1 MQPLF
6 SLVNQVAIV
15 TGGGSGI
22 GLKTVQRFI
31 AAGAKVV
38 MADMNDCSALA
49 EQEGALFVA
58 CDVTDEA
65 QVAQLIESAISAY
78 GKLDILVNNAGIFS
92 RYEKITDTSS
102 DAYRACYN
110 VNLMGVVNGIKYAAP
125 VMQSGGRI
133 VNTAS
138 AAGLMGALDLGSYV
152 ASKHAVVGLTKTAA
166 IELGERQIRINC
178 VCPTTVNTPMAHQ
191 DGGEFMI
198 EGEKLLVPLERICEP
213 EDVAALI
220 HFLSSNDCSFIS
232 GQAIMIDGGMAC
244 GMTEKAFAKLTL

>member
-6 SLVNQVAIV
+6 SLENQIAIV

-49 EQEGALFVA
+49 EQEGALFVS

-65 QVAQLIESAISAY
+65 QVAQLIETTISAY

-102 DAYRACYN
+102 AAYQTCYN

-125 VMQSGGRI
+125 VMQIGGRI

-191 DGGEFMI
+191 DGGEFML

-244 GMTEKAFAKLTL
+244 GMTEKAFAKLIL